1 MKLSV
6 AEEIVVDT
14 CAQVIM
20 GAKPANLVAFSSAV
34 FGPLQS
40 FIEYCRT
47 LFAQHGIESRELCT
61 CGQRSLMLFYRAEW
75 LEEMLCDPQAVE
87 ILRENGYPE
96 LGGLDGLLDH
106 LTHRIGQHQGFP
118 HEIGL
123 FLGYPPRDVAGFI
136 RHGGKDCKLS
146 GYWKVY
152 GDTAYAEAAFALY
165 DHCREL
171 ASELFEKGH
180 GLADILKLTGGIYYA
195 YDNRL
200 LVGNG

>member
-6 AEEIVVDT
+6 AEEVVVDT

-20 GAKPANLVAFSSAV
+20 GAKPANMVAFSSAV

-40 FIEYCRT
+40 FIEHCRM
-47 LFAQHGIESRELCT
+47 LFSAHGIDSRELCT

-75 LEEMLCDPQAVE
+75 LEESLRDPMAKK

-96 LGGLDGLLDH
+96 VGSLDALLDH
-106 LTHRIGQHQGFP
+106 LTYRVGLHQGFP

-123 FLGYPPRDVAGFI
+123 FLGYPPEDVDGFI
-136 RHGGKDCKLS
+136 RHGGKDSKLS

-152 GDTAYAEAAFALY
+152 GNTAQAEETFALY
-165 DHCREL
+165 DRCRAVL
-171 ASELFEKGH
+171 SDLLEKGH
-180 GLADILKLTGGIYYA
+180 GLSDILHITGGNYYA
-195 YDNRL
+195 YDHRL